1 MARALTKTDQN
12 GALYTRPAMV
22 EAAIDVAFEQDL
34 DTLGRRAWLSDS
46 DDSEFLP
53 LECLV
58 HLVREAR
65 RSYDDKA
72 MNTLMPP
79 LLARCEMI
87 LKSTIPHNAF
97 PNTEQIRED
106 ILGDFSLL
114 FVKDGSD
121 EHPNELD
128 YYECRFHRAFR
139 FFRIGFLRRE
149 RALLQPLDPLP
160 PSEVGSNSNDEEA
173 FARVPQAFRSQSTQF
188 GKVLQKD
195 LVRAIDNLP
204 PDERKAVV
212 LRHVLGLKEESDD
225 PSAITAATLSGVTG
239 RTVRN
244 RLTSAAKKLSQF
256 K

>member
-1 MARALTKTDQN
+1 LADRGSRTTPFF
-12 GALYTRPAMV
+12 T
-22 EAAIDVAFEQDL
+22 F
-34 DTLGRRAWLSDS
+34 
-46 DDSEFLP
+46 
-53 LECLV
+53 
-58 HLVREAR
+58 AR
-65 RSYDDKA
+65 RSPVSY
-72 MNTLMPP
+72 THL
-79 LLARCEMI
+79 
-87 LKSTIPHNAF
+87 
-97 PNTEQIRED
+97 
-106 ILGDFSLL
+106 
-114 FVKDGSD
+114 
-121 EHPNELD
+121 
-128 YYECRFHRAFR
+128 CRFHRAFR